1 MQVLIDE
8 EGNIF
13 SAEPVTGHPL
23 LRFSARQAACS
34 AKFAPTLLSGSPV
47 KVSGIITY
55 NFVP

>member
-13 SAEPVTGHPL
+13 SAEAVNGHPL
-23 LRFSARQAACS
+23 LRFSARQAACR